1 MGRTLYLDC
10 FSGISGDMLMGALLD
25 LGAPLAAVEAE
36 LAKLPVGGYRLEAE
50 RRSVSGIVGTSF
62 RVPLEEA
69 PHDPGHGHPHPHG
82 HGHAEGQVHAHAHE
96 DEAAHG
102 RTYAE
107 IDAMLAAAPLDPAVQ
122 RTARAV
128 FREIAEAEAAVHGQ
142 PVATVHFHEVGAVDS
157 IVDIVGCAIA
167 LHALDV
173 GRVVVSPL
181 SDGSGAIRS
190 RHGMIPVPVPAVAKM
205 LEGTAIPYRTHTAD
219 TELVTP
225 TGMGLAK
232 VLAASFG
239 PMPALRVEKVG
250 YGFGTRD
257 IGRLNA
263 LRAVLGTPADA
274 PATAEAPAAMPAP
287 AAAPVADAPFGLP
300 GATDRIVV
308 LECQIDDS
316 SPETLGYAAERLL
329 AEGALDVA
337 WLPAFMK
344 KGRPAVL
351 ATVVCRPEDELRLVG
366 LLFAE
371 TGTIGVRRRAS
382 ERHAMARS
390 TDALE
395 TEHGPVRVKRLAW
408 GEVRKST
415 LEYEDVK
422 RYAAAAKLPLQEA
435 VRRLS
440 ARLDADAGEAGR
452 P

>member
-25 LGAPLAAVEAE
+25 LGAPLGAVAAE

-69 PHDPGHGHPHPHG
+69 PHDHGHPHGDAHPEG
-82 HGHAEGQVHAHAHE
+82 HGHADGHDRAHAHE
-96 DEAAHG
+96 DEHAHG

-107 IDAMLAAAPLDPAVQ
+107 IDAMLATAPLDPVVQ

-167 LHALDV
+167 LHALDID
-173 GRVVVSPL
+173 RVAVSPL

-205 LEGTAIPYRTHTAD
+205 LEGTSIPYRTHTAD

-274 PATAEAPAAMPAP
+274 PVAAE
-287 AAAPVADAPFGLP
+287 APFGLP

-316 SPETLGYAAERLL
+316 TPETLGYAAERLL

-371 TGTIGVRRRAS
+371 TGTIGVRRRVS

-390 TDALE
+390 LDALS

-440 ARLDADAGEAGR
+440 ARLDADGGEAAR